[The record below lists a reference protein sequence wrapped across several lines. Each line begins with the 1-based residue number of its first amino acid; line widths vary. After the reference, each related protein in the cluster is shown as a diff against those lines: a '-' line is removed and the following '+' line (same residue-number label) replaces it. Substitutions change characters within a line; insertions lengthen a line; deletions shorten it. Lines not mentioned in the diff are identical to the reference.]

1 MDNKSFCNLYIDGKS
16 FDELF
21 DLFNVNI
28 KDDSEYYFVIAF
40 NLLSYHSDK
49 ILSIYCNLN
58 INQKIGIINALCFVK
73 IDNFDTENFLLDLL
87 NDNNKYIIFHSIIS
101 LKYIDK
107 NHSGLVER
115 FLLSDD
121 EILKSGSIQ
130 YLSNKNGLLFK
141 ERLKGYLKDPSS
153 LIREVALDELD
164 DLNDIDL
171 INDAMSC
178 LQDESRNV
186 RNLAQYIVD
195 RLSEE

>member
-153 LIREVALDELD
+153 LVREVALDELD

-171 INDAMSC
+171 INDAMTC
-178 LQDESRNV
+178 LQDESQNV

-195 RLSEE
+195 RLSE

>member
-73 IDNFDTENFLLDLL
+73 IDNFDTEKFLLDLL

-130 YLSNKNGLLFK
+130 YLSNKNGILFK

-153 LIREVALDELD
+153 LVREVALDELD

-171 INDAMSC
+171 INDAMTC
-178 LQDESRNV
+178 LQDESQNV

-195 RLSEE
+195 RLSE

>member
-73 IDNFDTENFLLDLL
+73 IDNFDTEKFLLDLL

-130 YLSNKNGLLFK
+130 YLSNKNGILFK
-141 ERLKGYLKDPSS
+141 ERLKGYLKDSSS
-153 LIREVALDELD
+153 LVREVALDELD

-171 INDAMSC
+171 INDAMTC
-178 LQDESRNV
+178 LQDESQNV

-195 RLSEE
+195 RLSE

>member
-130 YLSNKNGLLFK
+130 YLSNKNGILFK

-153 LIREVALDELD
+153 LVREVALDELD

-171 INDAMSC
+171 INDAMTC
-178 LQDESRNV
+178 LQDESQNV

-195 RLSEE
+195 RLSE

>member
-1 MDNKSFCNLYIDGKS
+1 M
-16 FDELF
+16 
-21 DLFNVNI
+21 
-28 KDDSEYYFVIAF
+28 
-40 NLLSYHSDK
+40 LSYHSDK

-58 INQKIGIINALCFVK
+58 INQKIGVINALCFVK

-153 LIREVALDELD
+153 LVREVALDELD

-171 INDAMSC
+171 INDAMTC
-178 LQDESRNV
+178 LQDESQNV

>member
-73 IDNFDTENFLLDLL
+73 IDNFDTEKFLLDLL

-153 LIREVALDELD
+153 LVREVALDELD

-171 INDAMSC
+171 INDAMTC
-178 LQDESRNV
+178 LQDESQNV

-195 RLSEE
+195 RLSE

>member
-107 NHSGLVER
+107 NHSGLVEK

-153 LIREVALDELD
+153 LVREVALDELD

-171 INDAMSC
+171 INDAMTC
-178 LQDESRNV
+178 LQDESQNV

>member
-73 IDNFDTENFLLDLL
+73 IDNFDTEKFLLDLL

-107 NHSGLVER
+107 NHSDLVER

-130 YLSNKNGLLFK
+130 YLSNKNGILFK

-153 LIREVALDELD
+153 LVREVALDELD

-171 INDAMSC
+171 INDAMTC
-178 LQDESRNV
+178 LQDESQNV

-195 RLSEE
+195 RLSE

>member
-73 IDNFDTENFLLDLL
+73 IDNFDTEKFLLDLL

-141 ERLKGYLKDPSS
+141 ERLKEYLKDPSS
-153 LIREVALDELD
+153 LVREVALDELD

-171 INDAMSC
+171 INDAMTC
-178 LQDESRNV
+178 LQDESQNV

-195 RLSEE
+195 RLSE